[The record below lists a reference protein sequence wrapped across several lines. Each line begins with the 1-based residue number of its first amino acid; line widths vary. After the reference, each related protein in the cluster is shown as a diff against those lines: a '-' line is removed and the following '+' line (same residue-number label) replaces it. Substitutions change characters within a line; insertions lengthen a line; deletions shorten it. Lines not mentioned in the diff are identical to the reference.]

1 MNVIK
6 NHFSQI
12 LAAVLLAMIG
22 VGCGVLPYFAMAR
35 IVTQLAAAN
44 TTLSAYRGPIGMILL
59 GLLGSVVFHELS
71 TILSHNLAFRV
82 IEDMRKTLAEKLSR
96 LSMGEIEGKS
106 SGEWTQFMIET
117 LDKLEKPIAHVIP
130 EVIANVMIPIVLVV
144 VIFASDWRIGL
155 ANLATLPLGL
165 LFSALMMGGYEE
177 RSRKY
182 QRAAKNMNTTVVEY
196 IRGIQVIKAFN
207 KSASSYGKFVEAVN
221 KNRDSMLD
229 WYLSVCFYMT
239 AAMEILPSTL
249 LFVLPTSL
257 FLYMKGSVD
266 VGTLISCVL
275 LAYASYKPLIKAM
288 SHADT
293 MANIRV
299 VLDEIRSVMQL
310 PELDRGGKAQE
321 ISSSD
326 VVFENVSF
334 SYRQGKDAKNV
345 LENLSFRAKEGELT
359 AIVGYSGGG
368 KSTIAK
374 LIAGYWNPTGGKI
387 TIGDANILDIPLDQN
402 MELVTYVSQEN
413 YLFRKSILENMRLAK
428 SDATA
433 EEIERACREANCH
446 DFIMTLPQGY
456 DTVVSESGSSLSG
469 GERQRITI
477 ARALLKGSPIV
488 LLDEATAYSDPDNEA
503 EIQKSIS
510 ALIRSRTVIM
520 IAHRLST
527 IMHADKII
535 VLDRGKIEAEG
546 THQDL
551 LQRGGTY
558 AKLWKSHMG
567 AGNRAAEVK

>member
-6 NHFSQI
+6 RHFGQI
-12 LAAVLLAMIG
+12 LTTVLLAMIG

-35 IVTQLAAAN
+35 IVTHLAAAD
-44 TTLSAYRGPIGMILL
+44 TALAAYRGPIVMVLL
-59 GLLGSVVFHELS
+59 GLLGSVVFHEFS
-71 TILSHNLAFRV
+71 TITSHNLAFHV
-82 IEDMRKTLAEKLSR
+82 IEDMRKTLAAKLSR
-96 LSMGEIEGKS
+96 LSMGEIEKKS
-106 SGEWTQFMIET
+106 SGEWTQFMVET
-117 LDKLEKPIAHVIP
+117 LDKLERPIAHVIP
-130 EVIANVMIPIVLVV
+130 EVIANVLIPIVLVV
-144 VIFASDWRIGL
+144 VIFVQDWRIGL
-155 ANLATLPLGL
+155 ANLVTLPLGM
-165 LFSALMMGGYEE
+165 LFSVLMMGGYEE
-177 RSRKY
+177 RSRNY
-182 QRAAKNMNTTVVEY
+182 QRAAKEMNTTVVEY

-207 KSASSYGKFVEAVN
+207 KSASSYGKFVAAVN

-239 AAMEILPSTL
+239 AAMEVLPSTL

-288 SHADT
+288 NHMDT

-299 VLDEIRSVMQL
+299 VLEEIRNVMRL
-310 PELDRGGKAQE
+310 PELERGEKAQD
-321 ISSSD
+321 IGSTD
-326 VVFENVSF
+326 VAFENVSF
-334 SYRQGKDAKNV
+334 SYRRGEDAKNV
-345 LENLSFRAKEGELT
+345 FDNLSFRAKEGELT

-374 LIAGYWNPTGGKI
+374 LITGYWNPTAGKI
-387 TIGDANILDIPLDQN
+387 MIGNANILDIPLDQN

-428 SDATA
+428 TDATL
-433 EEIERACREANCH
+433 EEIERACREASCH
-446 DFIMTLPQGY
+446 DFIMSLPQGY
-456 DTVVSESGSSLSG
+456 DTVVGESGSSLSG

-510 ALIRSRTVIM
+510 ALVRSRTVIM

-551 LQRGGTY
+551 LQRSGTY
-558 AKLWKSHMG
+558 TKLWKSHTG
-567 AGNRAAEVK
+567 VYSAAEAK